1 MLAVHRDHFR
11 NLAAVKFPR
20 ERVAR
25 RQDSMGR
32 VGKSFPNAVDAAMVG
47 RNKVVALG
55 KVSRDSQAGG
65 AGRSRQ
71 SGRNQ
76 FAAGEQDT
84 HEPSSS
90 LCDGLLRGRAESRP
104 VIIGQVRDAKPA
116 RKTMATWTRTKST
129 IAMVVKK

>member
-20 ERVAR
+20 ERMAR

-32 VGKSFPNAVDAAMVG
+32 VSKSFPNAVDAAMVG

-55 KVSRDSQAGG
+55 KVSRDSQARG

-71 SGRNQ
+71 SGCDQ
-76 FAAGEQDT
+76 LTAGEQFI
-84 HEPSSS
+84 HAPSSL
-90 LCDGLLRGRAESRP
+90 LCGGL
-104 VIIGQVRDAKPA
+104 VRDRAK
-116 RKTMATWTRTKST
+116 
-129 IAMVVKK
+129 